1 MSGDKKDPLI
11 ISSNIID
18 DENENFEFIPIS
30 GEDFTNT
37 NIKVPEVLPILT
49 LKNTVLFPGVIIP
62 ITVGRDKS
70 IKLIKDHHKTTKIV
84 GVVSQKDASVEE
96 PNVED
101 LNTI

>member
-1 MSGDKKDPLI
+1 MSGDNKEPVI

-30 GEDFTNT
+30 GDDLSN
-37 NIKVPEVLPILT
+37 NDVKVPEVLPILT

-70 IKLIKDHHKTTKIV
+70 IKLIKEFEYCILFFRSYYYNSDWKLLYYFCRLR
-84 GVVSQKDASVEE
+84 Q
-96 PNVED
+96 
-101 LNTI
+101 